1 MKLLSA
7 GHVLTMNSSLDYIQ
21 DGAVLVKGQVI
32 QAIGKREDLL

>member
-21 DGAVLVKGQVI
+21 DGAVLVNGPS
-32 QAIGKREDLL
+32 DW